1 MDEWAVKRRDPGI
14 AWALSII
21 TLGIYFLFWYYLVNR
36 EMSDDFPDVEVNPLG
51 AVAAVTIGGLIVVP
65 PFVSI
70 YNTGRRIRVAQ
81 RAAGL
86 EPTCRPWVGILL
98 SFVLGLHVA
107 YYQLKLNS
115 VADEL
120 EARAAI

>member
-1 MDEWAVKRRDPGI
+1 MDERAVKRRDPGI

-36 EMSDDFPDVEVNPLG
+36 ELSDDFPDVEVSPLG
-51 AVAAVTIGGLIVVP
+51 AVAAVTVGGLIVVP
-65 PFVSI
+65 PFVST

-81 RAAGL
+81 RAAGV
-86 EPTCRPWVGILL
+86 EPTCRPWVGLL
-98 SFVLGLHVA
+98 LMFVLGLHVA
-107 YYQLKLNS
+107 YYQLKLNT

-120 EARAAI
+120 EVSG